1 MLRCARWAGCSGACS
16 RYSTCR
22 IHAAAHM
29 VLPAPH
35 SHTCARCGL
44 QQLDLSGCTGIGN
57 DAIQCFSRLY
67 TLHAL
72 CLAGCRQLT
81 HEALSWLRA
90 YELRWLSLA
99 GCVQATDAV
108 VVQLLDRC
116 PGLEVKG
123 SSELTRIQP
132 NTRSPLTATTP
143 LHVGAQ
149 VLDVAGCHR
158 LTDAVLEALSAV
170 EEHALADAACHAD
183 LYRALRRSGPQLALA
198 PKLHTLHT
206 AGCPELSCGALRA
219 AAHARFHIGSAALIN
234 GRRLQGDSMGKLDA
248 VAKVAHS
255 SGSAQPLMLFGGPW
269 GDDFDLGASDPSI
282 SGPIHDYW
290 HEQPPAHWFS
300 WARDDPAGNQQGTH
314 QRRRDMAYS
323 DGPSGFSSA
332 VTQACPQAAAHV
344 ASLPKF
350 AGLRKLPAAAAAA
363 RREALARQV
372 RHEHVAATLLTAVR
386 RGVVV
391 RRHYLVW
398 RDDYRE
404 RQRIGATMF
413 QAAWRAFA
421 PRRNFRRM
429 VVALKLLHDFIPRAL
444 AARRARIHW
453 STACRH
459 YARTLKRKS
468 LTALTDHT
476 VAAQEARGATSS
488 LAQLR
493 LCAPW
498 WRFLAAARTTVPQ

>member
-1 MLRCARWAGCSGACS
+1 MSVGQIARWISPPSLHRLLASGAS
-16 RYSTCR
+16 
-22 IHAAAHM
+22 AH
-29 VLPAPH
+29 PTRP
-35 SHTCARCGL
+35 
-44 QQLDLSGCTGIGN
+44 
-57 DAIQCFSRLY
+57 
-67 TLHAL
+67 
-72 CLAGCRQLT
+72 RQ
-81 HEALSWLRA
+81 W
-90 YELRWLSLA
+90 
-99 GCVQATDAV
+99 
-108 VVQLLDRC
+108 
-116 PGLEVKG
+116 P
-123 SSELTRIQP
+123 SER
-132 NTRSPLTATTP
+132 
-143 LHVGAQ
+143 
-149 VLDVAGCHR
+149 
-158 LTDAVLEALSAV
+158 
-170 EEHALADAACHAD
+170 
-183 LYRALRRSGPQLALA
+183 
-198 PKLHTLHT
+198 
-206 AGCPELSCGALRA
+206 
-219 AAHARFHIGSAALIN
+219 
-234 GRRLQGDSMGKLDA
+234 
-248 VAKVAHS
+248 
-255 SGSAQPLMLFGGPW
+255 
-269 GDDFDLGASDPSI
+269 
-282 SGPIHDYW
+282 
-290 HEQPPAHWFS
+290 
-300 WARDDPAGNQQGTH
+300 
-314 QRRRDMAYS
+314 
-323 DGPSGFSSA
+323 
-332 VTQACPQAAAHV
+332 
-344 ASLPKF
+344 
-350 AGLRKLPAAAAAA
+350 AAAAA